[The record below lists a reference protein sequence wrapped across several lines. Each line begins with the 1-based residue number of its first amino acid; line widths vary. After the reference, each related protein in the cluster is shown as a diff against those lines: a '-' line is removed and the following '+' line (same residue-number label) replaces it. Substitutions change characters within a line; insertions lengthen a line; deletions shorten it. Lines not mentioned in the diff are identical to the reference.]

1 MASVAA
7 RLREEK
13 STICLFGTCR
23 GGGREPSLK
32 SCCYITF
39 LEAMET
45 RSTAQQPLGVWAAA
59 RCCCPV
65 TQRGGVQVL
74 CLTVPLPARALHG
87 AVSARAGICLPPGQD
102 RVPGHLTSGVVE
114 KKSNTKETQNW
125 LEAEVEL
132 FCPAFEEYLFQ
143 VESLIPT
150 WAWQSHG
157 LWMGTRCVQPWPL

>member
-23 GGGREPSLK
+23 GGGRESSLK

-87 AVSARAGICLPPGQD
+87 AVSARAGICLPPGQG
-102 RVPGHLTSGVVE
+102 RVPGTAPILGTI
-114 KKSNTKETQNW
+114 
-125 LEAEVEL
+125 
-132 FCPAFEEYLFQ
+132 
-143 VESLIPT
+143 SL
-150 WAWQSHG
+150 AG
-157 LWMGTRCVQPWPL
+157 LWKKKAIQRRHKTGWRQKRSYSVLPLRSIYSR